1 MIALDNV
8 YKTYSTGVSALNGI
22 SLKIKKGEFVF
33 VVGSS
38 GSGKTT
44 LFKLL
49 LKELEP
55 TSGAIYMNNKNLS
68 RLRRR
73 KIPRM
78 RRGIGVVFQDF
89 RLLKDRTVYENISFA
104 QRVVGKSSK
113 MIKETVPQLL
123 ALVGLADKGDS
134 FPKELSGGEQQR
146 VALARALA
154 NNPPVL
160 LADEPTGNLDPKNA
174 WEIMKLLEEINLRGT
189 TVIVVTHNKEI
200 VEKMQKRVISMSNG
214 VIVSDESKG
223 GYTYED

>member
-1 MIALDNV
+1 MIAVDNV
-8 YKTYSTGVSALNGI
+8 YKTQSTGVSALNGI
-22 SLKIKKGEFVF
+22 SLKIRKGEFVF
-33 VVGSS
+33 IVGSS

-55 TSGAIYMNNKNLS
+55 SSGAIYMNNQNIG
-68 RLRRR
+68 RMRRR
-73 KIPRM
+73 RIPYM

-89 RLLKDRTVYENISFA
+89 RLLKDRTVYENIAFA
-104 QRVVGKSSK
+104 QRVVGKSAKTIRNS
-113 MIKETVPQLL
+113 VPQLL
-123 ALVGLADKGDS
+123 SLVGLSDKEKAY
-134 FPKELSGGEQQR
+134 PNELSGGEQQR

-200 VEKMQKRVISMSNG
+200 VESMQKRVITLSNG
-214 VIVSDESKG
+214 VIVSDEQKG
-223 GYTYED
+223 GYYENE

>member
-22 SLKIKKGEFVF
+22 SLKIRKGEFVF
-33 VVGSS
+33 IVGSS

-55 TSGAIYMNNKNLS
+55 SSGAIYMNNQNIG
-68 RLRRR
+68 RMRRR
-73 KIPRM
+73 RIPYM

-89 RLLKDRTVYENISFA
+89 RLLKDRTVYENIAFA
-104 QRVVGKSSK
+104 QRVVGKSAKTIRNS
-113 MIKETVPQLL
+113 VPQLL
-123 ALVGLADKGDS
+123 SLVGLSDKEKAY
-134 FPKELSGGEQQR
+134 PNELSGGEQQR

-200 VEKMQKRVISMSNG
+200 VESMQKRVITLSNG
-214 VIVSDESKG
+214 VIVSDEQKG
-223 GYTYED
+223 GYYENE

>member
-1 MIALDNV
+1 MITLDNV
-8 YKTYSTGVSALNGI
+8 RKTYSTGVSALNGI
-22 SLKIKKGEFVF
+22 SLKIKKGEFIF

-55 TSGAIYMNNKNLS
+55 TSGTIYMNNKNLS

-73 KIPRM
+73 RIPRM

-89 RLLKDRTVYENISFA
+89 RLLKDRTVYENIAFA

-113 MIKETVPQLL
+113 TIKDTVPQLL
-123 ALVGLADKGDS
+123 ALVGLADKAS
-134 FPKELSGGEQQR
+134 AYPKELSGGEQQR

-174 WEIMKLLEEINLRGT
+174 WELMKLLEEINLRGT

-200 VEKMQKRVISMSNG
+200 VEKMQKRVVLMSNG

-223 GYTYED
+223 GYTYEN